1 MERKPVA
8 GLMQTG
14 NTTVQAITNVVAAL
28 AEFDTAT
35 GTPTSIAEG
44 GTAVSAAT
52 AVITVP
58 DTGVYLCRLVAR
70 ITPPALTH
78 TITLSIQKAT
88 TDIGGSAMQHVCIA
102 STAFILAPVALVALA
117 AGDTVRVAIVSSDA
131 GPQNY
136 TVDEAS
142 FIVERV
148 A

>member
-14 NTTVQAITNVVAAL
+14 NTTVQAITNAAAAL
-28 AEFDTAT
+28 TEFDTGT

-44 GTAVSAAT
+44 AMAVSAAT
-52 AVITVP
+52 AVVTVP

-70 ITPPALTH
+70 ITPPAVTH

-88 TDIGGSAMQHVCIA
+88 TDVGGAALQHVCIA
-102 STAFILAPVALVALA
+102 STAFILAPVALVALV
-117 AGDTVRVAIVSSDA
+117 AGDTVRAAIVSSDA
-131 GPQNY
+131 GPQDY

-142 FIVERV
+142 FVVERV